1 MSTTTP
7 RLGLLKSAPTEVA
20 DVIVSIDNAFDILDT
35 SVGIQPVTAFPGSPF
50 SGKMI
55 QRTDLGDK
63 PYYYQATAAR
73 FANIPFDTFFAK
85 KAVDQTVNNSVVLV
99 NDNDLAVAN
108 LLANATYIFRAYIIY
123 TSTTATPDMRLAF
136 TVPAGAT
143 MSWNPN
149 GVDTSATTDSGLVR
163 MAASPGG
170 TVLYKAIGT
179 VAATDMVSLP
189 SGIVAVGATPGTL
202 QFMWCQNNATVE
214 NTIVRANSW
223 LYVERV
229 A

>member
-20 DVIVSIDNAFDILDT
+20 DVVVSIDNAFDILDT
-35 SVGIQPVTAFPGSPF
+35 AVGLQPVTAFPGSPF

-55 QRTDLGDK
+55 QRTDQGDK
-63 PYYYQATAAR
+63 PYFYQATAGR
-73 FANIPFDTFFAK
+73 FANIPFDTFFFK
-85 KAVDQTVNNSVVLV
+85 KAADQTVNNSIVLV
-99 NDNDLAVAN
+99 NDTDLAFTG

-149 GVDTSATTDSGLVR
+149 GVDNSATSDSGPVR

-170 TVLYKAIGT
+170 TALFKAVGT
-179 VAATDMVSLP
+179 VAAIDMAALP
-189 SGIVAVGATPGTL
+189 SGIVTVGATPGTL
-202 QFMWCQNNATVE
+202 QFMWCQNTATAE
-214 NTIVRANSW
+214 NTLVRANSW

>member
-35 SVGIQPVTAFPGSPF
+35 AVGVQPVTSFPGSPF

-63 PYYYQATAAR
+63 PYFYQATAAR
-73 FANIPFDTFFAK
+73 FANIPFDTFFAR
-85 KAVDQTVNNSVVLV
+85 KAADQTVNNSIVLV
-99 NDNDLAVAN
+99 NDSDLVVAN
-108 LLANATYIFRAYIIY
+108 LLANATYVFRGYIIY
-123 TSTTATPDMRLAF
+123 SSTTATPDMRMAF
-136 TVPAGAT
+136 TIPAGAA
-143 MSWNPN
+143 MNWNPN
-149 GVDTSATTDSGLVR
+149 GMDTTTTSDSGPVR
-163 MAASPGG
+163 MSSSTGG
-170 TVLYKAIGT
+170 TTLFKSVGT
-179 VAATDMVSLP
+179 VAATDVVALP
-189 SGIVAVGATPGTL
+189 SGIVAVGATPGSL
-202 QFMWCQNNATVE
+202 QFMWCQNAATVE